1 LLAGSETEKAMIQ
14 ISPQHLQAMFTHA
27 ESTYPEE
34 CCGIIL
40 GHLAEDGKTVV
51 ELIST
56 ENAWSSETAESLS
69 GNDMVGSKGRR
80 YAIAPQ
86 DLLQAQRYARDASLD
101 IIGIYH
107 SHPDYPALPSEFD
120 RLCAWQPYSYIIVSV
135 VNGKA
140 CECQSWCLDDSHQFQ
155 PETIKELK

>member
-1 LLAGSETEKAMIQ
+1 MIQ
-14 ISPQHLQAMFTHA
+14 ISLKHLEAIFTHA

-40 GHLAEDGKTVV
+40 GDLAEDGKTVV
-51 ELIST
+51 KLIPT
-56 ENAWSSETAESLS
+56 ENAWISVAAESLL
-69 GNDMVGSKGRR
+69 GDDTVASKGRR

-86 DLLQAQRYARDASLD
+86 DLLQAQRYARDWCLD

-107 SHPDYPALPSEFD
+107 SHPDYSATPSEFD

-155 PETIKELK
+155 PEKIKELK

>member
-1 LLAGSETEKAMIQ
+1 MIQ
-14 ISPQHLQAMFTHA
+14 ISLKHLEAIFTHA

-34 CCGIIL
+34 CCGMIL

-56 ENAWSSETAESLS
+56 ENAWSPETAESLPAN
-69 GNDMVGSKGRR
+69 GMVGSKRRR
-80 YAIAPQ
+80 YAIASQ
-86 DLLQAQRYARDASLD
+86 DLLQAQRYARDLCLD

-107 SHPDYPALPSEFD
+107 SHPDYPATPSEFD
-120 RLCAWQPYSYIIVSV
+120 RLCAWQSYSYMIVSV

-140 CECQSWCLDDSHQFQ
+140 SDCSSWCLDDGHQFQ
-155 PETIKELK
+155 PEKIKELK